1 METKT
6 KFNFARRLL
15 LFWCIF
21 ICIGAVG
28 GAVLF
33 WAYPH
38 GEVWNMADMLPYFQ
52 VLPFADF
59 FFRDFVWCGVAL
71 LCVNGLTNLTASV
84 LILRHSRWGLVLG
97 TVFGV
102 TLILWILVQFCIFPL
117 NAMDVIYFIF
127 GILQTLTGLAAL
139 HLYKQLPADSSA
151 NADEKDRVLA

>member
-127 GILQTLTGLAAL
+127 GILQTITGLAAL
-139 HLYKQLPADSSA
+139 HLYKQLPADSRT
-151 NADEKDRVLA
+151 NGKEING

>member
-6 KFNFARRLL
+6 KFNFARGAL

-21 ICIGAVG
+21 IGIGAVG

-71 LCVNGLTNLTASV
+71 LCVNGITNFTASV
-84 LILRHSRWGLVLG
+84 LILRHRHLGLVLG

-102 TLILWILVQFCIFPL
+102 TLML
-117 NAMDVIYFIF
+117 
-127 GILQTLTGLAAL
+127 
-139 HLYKQLPADSSA
+139 
-151 NADEKDRVLA
+151 